1 MFRCLAASPSGCFSV
16 SVSWC
21 LCGLCVSVTQCV
33 SVSVSLCFCVSVSLC
48 FCVSVSL
55 CLCVVLSRCVVV
67 SVFWRLRVSASLCL
81 CVSVSLCSVSLC
93 LCVSVSLCLCVSV
106 SLCLLVLLSKPFPSR
121 VSCSS
126 LHSCFHHFLFAS
138 MQYSGVFFG
147 SNSFRVVLGTSLS
160 DCKVVPF
167 CQTGLR
173 LRVGL
178 FKNGVFFGY
187 VICTLVWVR
196 AYATYSRGLF
206 CIYLKLYT
214 QD

>member
-1 MFRCLAASPSGCFSV
+1 MSLCLCIFVSLCLAVSLCRCLGVLAFSCFCVFASLCLRV
-16 SVSWC
+16 SVSPC
-21 LCGLCVSVTQCV
+21 LDVSVSLRLCVSV
-33 SVSVSLCFCVSVSLC
+33 
-48 FCVSVSL
+48 
-55 CLCVVLSRCVVV
+55 
-67 SVFWRLRVSASLCL
+67 
-81 CVSVSLCSVSLC
+81 
-93 LCVSVSLCLCVSV
+93 
-106 SLCLLVLLSKPFPSR
+106 CLLVPLSKPFPSR
-121 VSCSS
+121 ASCSS
-126 LHSCFHHFLFAS
+126 LHFCFHPFLFGS
-138 MQYSGVFFG
+138 MQHSGVFFG
-147 SNSFRVVLGTSLS
+147 SNSFRVVLGISLS

-214 QD
+214 QN